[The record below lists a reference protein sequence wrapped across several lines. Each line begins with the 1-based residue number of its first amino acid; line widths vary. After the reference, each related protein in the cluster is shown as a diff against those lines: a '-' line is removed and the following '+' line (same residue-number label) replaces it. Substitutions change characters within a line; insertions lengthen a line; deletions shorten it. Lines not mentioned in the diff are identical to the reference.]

1 MEIKANFIIVW
12 FSLFSILSSC
22 NSSIRSGIDSNIV
35 KQDVLKLEEEVKAT
49 LIDMWDAIENEEIER
64 YASYIHADFTQF
76 GETDPK
82 LKIGRETEIN
92 GTNEWIKNSSNIHT
106 EMEEPIVVVKD
117 AVAWIIYYWKDSGT
131 TNGEAFSSRGKS
143 TRIFVKEKGKWLCI
157 HGHYT
162 LLP

>member
-1 MEIKANFIIVW
+1 MVIKKYFILVG
-12 FSLFSILSSC
+12 LAILSTASGC
-22 NSSIRSGIDSNIV
+22 NSSIRSGIDSKIDR
-35 KQDVLKLEEEVKAT
+35 QDVLKLEEEVKTT
-49 LIDMWDAIENEEIER
+49 LINMWDAIEKEDIER
-64 YASYIHADFTQF
+64 YASYIHKDFTQF
-76 GETDPK
+76 GENDPK

-106 EMEEPIVVVKD
+106 EMEEPIVVIKD
-117 AVAWIIYYWKDSGT
+117 AVAWIIYYWKDKGT

-143 TRIFVKEKGKWLCI
+143 TRIFVKEKGRWLCI